1 MSKAKRK
8 VPIRPRDHGVTT
20 PAYLYDLETMAMTT
34 PAYLYGLETMAMT
47 ERENK
52 RNCESLRE

>member
-8 VPIRPRDHGVTT
+8 VPIRPRDHGV
-20 PAYLYDLETMAMTT
+20 TT